1 MILGK
6 YKTRNVLSTL
16 WIFVTVNY
24 IYCDIFTLHYAPI
37 LKLLLT
43 GIVGDMEL
51 TQEFLLA
58 FAFIM
63 ELPILMIVLSK
74 YLSHIPNRILN
85 IIVALI
91 MTLVQSGSLTQGFTY
106 HYLFFSI
113 IEISTTLLILYIA
126 IQWKSEK

>member
-6 YKTRNVLSTL
+6 YETRNVLSTL

-37 LKLLLT
+37 LKLLFT
-43 GIVGDMEL
+43 GTVGNMEF

-74 YLSHIPNRILN
+74 YLNYAPNRILN

-91 MTLVQSGSLTQGFTY
+91 MTLVQLGSLTQGFTL
-106 HYLFFSI
+106 HYLFFSV
-113 IEISTTLLILYIA
+113 IEISTTLFILYMA
-126 IQWKSEK
+126 IKWKSER